1 LADEVGIRHQKAG
14 YGHGQTDR

>member
-1 LADEVGIRHQKAG
+1 LADEVGIRDQKAG